1 MADQG
6 DKDSPSGEDKLPRSA
21 STRAP
26 SPATPPEDSLR
37 RAHSALGAREA
48 AEGPPGFEGLNLASL
63 RISTHEGGAPTG
75 GQASLLS
82 HADLET
88 LANKGVSMAD
98 LEAAMNT
105 SDPQVLNC

>member
-63 RISTHEGGAPTG
+63 RDQHPRGGRADRRPGLSAERTQTWRPWPTR
-75 GQASLLS
+75 ACPWL
-82 HADLET
+82 T
-88 LANKGVSMAD
+88 LR
-98 LEAAMNT
+98 
-105 SDPQVLNC
+105 PP